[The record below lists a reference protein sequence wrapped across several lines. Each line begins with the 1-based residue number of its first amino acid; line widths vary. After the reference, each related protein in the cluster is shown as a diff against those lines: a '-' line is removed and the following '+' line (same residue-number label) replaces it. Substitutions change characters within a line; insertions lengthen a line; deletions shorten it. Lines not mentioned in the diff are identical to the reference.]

1 MNSWKR
7 GKWYDPGNYRRRF
20 SVSAASD
27 SRDNKQIQINMA
39 PALFRGLFLMEDL
52 KMELKVKERDIRR
65 FYCELVEL
73 LTNYENDEYT
83 DEADLYTFLVDL
95 QTKMDFIE
103 WEE

>member
-1 MNSWKR
+1 
-7 GKWYDPGNYRRRF
+7 
-20 SVSAASD
+20 
-27 SRDNKQIQINMA
+27 
-39 PALFRGLFLMEDL
+39 
-52 KMELKVKERDIRR
+52 MELKIKERDFRR

-83 DEADLYTFLVDL
+83 NEADLYTFLVDL